1 MASVKAKLFCWMAI
15 VLGLCTLAGNAS
27 TNDLRFKIQISGD
40 GNVPRMT
47 VWNLSRSLR
56 ITKFQ
61 MTIGDTTKSF
71 DSASGFSAS
80 SGVGATVASP
90 DTINGGARSANL
102 IINLSGFSPGTYFST
117 DVDFD
122 GAASDTVENFRT
134 TLFNNGVQPNAVV
147 TVTASDGSTASL
159 TLPDNDQYQYTYLF
173 YGGAPLYT
181 LRIKSVSEVSGPSGS
196 VDYVRKTKLTVEG
209 AVTTDLT
216 GHTTTNIGSEVQ
228 VQVFAGDSVEVT
240 CPQEVYRD
248 MFGTDIADSSS
259 YDADLIESRAQ
270 ERFAASGISVN
281 DVVQTGDNTFYH
293 FEMTKDTVII
303 VKWRHDYAL
312 TVNHD
317 FTHTQS
323 LEKDSANNPWAGPLN
338 SLAAGAPEPTVKKH
352 WVKQGDMI
360 IASLDGQVSDYTHP
374 GLDVR
379 YVPVSFKA
387 FGPPNSSST
396 ESQDSLNRLT
406 YKIDLSTNAGSL
418 KTTFFFPPAE
428 TSSLAQQAP
437 PQRQQVPQFAMYGP
451 GGITYNWQI
460 QYGVKVNVDE
470 VTRAGLPKV
479 FQVDGSSY
487 VPIGDMEGTFWF
499 NPGTPVTVGSAAN
512 VTDENSLALVGWQSG
527 DGYYFSSSGD
537 IDTTDGGLV
546 QGGPTVRSDGSP
558 VGQWTPLFF
567 DKNGKRY
574 RGMEIPQLQRPARVM
589 WMYGNQTIVVNVPIG
604 EYVFQNDS
612 LHRANLFVTPPDQIT
627 QVTVSGLNKNVGDS
641 DMSIWDPVALKLY
654 PLIPGQFRV
663 KWRPDPASSNF
674 VNVIVNSFYPSP
686 AHYPHVINTP
696 AVALDADPND
706 SLTFKEIKYTENE
719 AVVDG
724 KKWFTAA
731 KPGKTV
737 LLFSEIQRVGRGVP
751 SEYLRVRVVDS
762 KEYKDVLTEGASVI
776 GQKIQAQDLD
786 LAKLGTGYVMS
797 FSGSTGNPD
806 KARYNPF
813 IYDSSKL
820 QGLAANAIY
829 NMTLLRSS
837 SGEKWVINKQNL
849 PGPIIPVNLHPGA
862 TQADRVIV
870 VWYDDPAT
878 HDGLLWPHAARLYTP
893 SWPTNSAQGL
903 GRIIIASQYGS
914 ESLDATGT
922 DQVITPVSTNLI
934 LDTTGSVIGTNVI
947 PAETTYN
954 PTRFQ
959 QVAVY
964 SQPDA
969 LGTGYNPNEE
979 HGLMAPSLR
988 YATVSPR
995 PPAVYALRNNDL
1007 NRYLSSVPGE
1017 GGQPANYTSH
1027 PYVLVQFFDVV
1038 DQEFKMRVYQVAK
1051 EDRNIAGY
1059 RFADDAK
1066 LVGSSSPQVLA
1077 AEPHVTMKA
1086 GEPVIPF
1093 YPLGVVVGAQPPAQ
1107 NFGTNFTGQAVYWE
1121 DHKGTSWAVSGGDK
1135 AWFSASFYYPLLPD
1149 FWWPDAKPGMVTE
1162 TLSSG
1167 IVKYWATVPQTGD
1180 PVSFVPANIQS
1191 LLAKTPSAEIADL
1204 GSIQGNI
1211 NPKRIL
1217 FKSDWPENAPVL
1229 KAGETLTFAGGEY
1242 RSDNPFRTV
1251 STGDGGVKQV
1261 ETPGLP
1267 GVLAF
1272 ASAEVVFDSMN
1283 SLSHV
1288 GKWKTNWTARIAQV
1302 LESRKVPLSLADFPS
1317 ELQPATKRTR
1327 VKSGKYVFTELPASL
1342 QKRVLFDPL
1351 GGKLEIIGLVNDKE
1365 IGDRT
1370 LTASPPAV
1378 YVLEPNIITKEE
1390 GDKLLALSADQKW
1403 TAAVTDLIK
1412 LSRNPSLID
1421 SDNASVPLPTS
1432 LTYRDQLETFWKN
1445 YYIQV
1450 GTVAPGGVVP
1460 LPVPI
1465 VNADDAYLVGL
1476 APKVLQDSSGQVVT
1490 IDDPVVSGIRRT
1502 VSDPRQAVPGRVFGP
1517 GLALVPNAGFLDP
1530 QGGLPEISYVTV
1542 AENNDPSMG
1551 SSPITLHI
1559 IQVDRRERYRGAIKT
1574 VESDNV
1580 FDENIVLRQTG
1591 DFGANADDL
1600 YFEWWYRPDDG
1611 SLNVP
1616 PPDLIPAGQ
1625 TNPWKVFSDPSGQ
1638 RGKGR
1643 FQITLKGNPNA
1654 PELLLAD
1661 SWWFVRYR
1669 HKNDVVD
1676 DTDWD
1681 VAQSDGSQGVNYTW
1695 AGAGN
1700 SDPFNDYDADGLP
1713 DFKAQLAMGWLK
1725 RVLDA
1730 VNPYEARIRNFEGDN
1745 PSTVSSMISEFGAR
1759 FEGPVAL
1766 NPDKNVIENVGLIE
1780 LYETL
1785 LKRAKDL
1792 SIDLSRP
1799 VSTPAVA
1806 NALQLASTRISD
1818 FYTILGNEAYVDA
1831 LDPTI
1836 GYNSGAYDYGS
1847 LAPSVFSFQNQMST
1861 LMEEELGLLRGVDD
1875 YFAKPV
1881 YNRLFWNFTKGEGE
1895 AAYAMNYA
1903 MSDVNKNGF
1912 IDEDDAMILYPQG
1925 HGDAW
1930 GHYLTA
1936 LRNQYDLL
1944 KHENF
1949 NWVSRSEFYNLQDI
1963 VMKVDFLDERKFAQT
1978 AAAKAK
1984 VGAEI
1989 VNLTY
1994 RGKYVEDPTAQW
2006 QGYTDSNKDRGW
2018 GVQEWARRAGQGAYF
2033 DWVTANALLPAKH
2046 PNTTLEGIQK
2056 VDRTANDD
2064 IAVVSANLNAVQR
2077 TFDQA
2082 NEGYNPLGLA
2092 GNVVPFDIDPSDLS
2106 SGTTHF
2112 EQIYSRAVKAL
2123 KNARTVWENANQN
2136 RNRLRLS
2143 ANTEAEYRNQVYQED
2158 LSYKNR
2164 LTTIFG
2170 KPYEGTV
2177 GSGKLYPAGYD
2188 GPDTLL
2194 FMYVDV
2200 RSIDKTTVP
2209 QPTAQFAKFDATG
2222 TLNGGDLYDAFVT
2235 GVGGTSILTID
2246 ESIRK
2251 IFAPSF
2257 APDASNN
2264 IVVKASDGMFNVN
2277 YTDLSNPRI
2286 PLQNM
2291 TLPVTAA
2298 GYTFQAPRD
2307 WGTRSSVG
2315 ELQQLVHQMLQQ
2327 EAAVANAIYAW
2338 DNLQGSLVSKIK
2350 LLNAKLQ
2357 SSNDIRQKN
2366 EDFLRAKYIISNL
2379 IKGISGLVEIV
2390 GATKET
2396 VQNVFEAGTT
2406 AVPGGLPTVGLAV
2419 SPGDALAPARAG
2431 MKFVG
2436 AGVTSGIG
2444 WGEAGLRILKLV
2456 TEIGLDV
2463 TENEVNLW
2471 KDLEDRTQNK
2481 REWLTDLETNLG
2493 DEANKRIQ
2501 IFKELESLRALSEQY
2516 RSKVDEGTRL
2526 IDERAAYNKR
2536 VAANTQMSR
2545 YQDMTF
2551 RVARNHALQTYR
2563 SAFDLAA
2570 RYAYLAAKA
2579 YDYET
2584 NLDPADPGTPADI
2597 YADIIKARTI
2607 GLCADEPGQGAGGL
2621 ADALARLSA
2630 NYDVLKTQMG
2640 INNPQFET
2648 GKISLRTEKY
2658 RILPKGATQPS
2669 GGQFPGGG
2677 TDANTL
2683 WKQTLTSA
2691 LVDDLWMVP
2700 EYRYYC
2706 RPISAEADA
2715 SGHHVAEPGL
2725 VLRFGTKIKAGQNFF
2740 GIPLSGGDH
2749 AYDPTHFATKI
2760 RSVGLWF
2767 SDYLSSDV
2775 LNDLPSAPRAYL
2787 VPVGTDIMSLPYS
2800 RDPDI
2805 VRLWKVV
2812 DQRIPV
2818 PIPALSASLDNAAWT
2833 PLLDSL
2839 NGRLGDPRQ
2848 FSALRA
2854 YHDGTSTVNM
2864 DELVADT
2871 RLIGRSVWN
2880 TEWLLIIPGRMLNA
2894 DPAVGLQRFI
2904 NQVSDVK
2911 LVFQTYSHSGN

>member
-1 MASVKAKLFCWMAI
+1 MASVKALAIGWAAI
-15 VLGLCTLAGNAS
+15 VLGLCTITGEAA
-27 TNDLRFKIQISGD
+27 TNDLRFKVQISGD
-40 GNVPRMT
+40 GNVPRLT
-47 VWNLSRSLR
+47 VWNLSRNLR
-56 ITKFQ
+56 ITRFQ

-71 DSASGFSAS
+71 DSASNFSAS
-80 SGVGATVASP
+80 PGVSATVSSP
-90 DTINGGARSANL
+90 DTINGGARSPSLN
-102 IINLSGFSPGTYFST
+102 ITVSGFEPARYFSA

-134 TLFNNGVQPNAVV
+134 TLFNNGASPNAVI

-159 TLPDNDQYQYTYLF
+159 TLPDSDVYQNSYLF

-181 LRIKSVSEVSGPSGS
+181 LRLKSVSEVSGPSGS
-196 VDYVRKTKLTVEG
+196 VDYVRKTKMTVEG
-209 AVTTDLT
+209 AVATDLA
-216 GHTTTNIGSEVQ
+216 GHSTTNVGSEIQ
-228 VQVFAGDSVEVT
+228 VQVFAGDAVEIT

-248 MFGTDIADSSS
+248 MFGVDIADSSS
-259 YDADLIESRAQ
+259 YDADVIENHAQ

-281 DVVQTGDNTFYH
+281 DVVQTGDATFYH
-293 FEMTKDTVII
+293 FEMNKDTVVI

-323 LEKDSANNPWAGPLN
+323 LETDTAGNPWAGPLN
-338 SLAAGAPEPTVKKH
+338 SLAAGAPDPTVKKH
-352 WVKQGDMI
+352 WVKQGDMT
-360 IASLDGQVSDYTHP
+360 IASLDGQVVDYSHP

-379 YVPVSFKA
+379 FVPVSFKA
-387 FGPPNSSST
+387 YGPPNSSTT
-396 ESQDSLNRLT
+396 EKMDNDKRLT
-406 YKIDLSTNAGSL
+406 EKVDISTNAGSL
-418 KTTFFFPPAE
+418 LTTFFFPPS
-428 TSSLAQQAP
+428 TNSLTQQSP

-451 GGITYNWQI
+451 GGITYVWQI
-460 QYGVKVNVDE
+460 QYGVKVNVDD
-470 VTRAGLPKV
+470 VTRQGLPKV
-479 FQVDGSSY
+479 FQVIGNTY

-499 NPGTPVTVGSAAN
+499 SPGTPVTVGAAAN
-512 VTDENSLALVGWQSG
+512 VTDGNSLALVGWQNG

-537 IDTTDGGLV
+537 LDTTDGSLV
-546 QGGPTVRSDGSP
+546 QGGPTLKLDGSP
-558 VGQWTPLFF
+558 VGQWTSLFF
-567 DKNGKRY
+567 DANGKRY
-574 RGMEIPQLQRPARVM
+574 RGLEIPQLQRPARVM
-589 WMYGNQTIVVNVPIG
+589 WMYGAQTIVVNVPIG
-604 EYVFQNDS
+604 EYVFQNDP
-612 LHRANLFVTPPDQIT
+612 LHRANLFVTPPDL
-627 QVTVSGLNKNVGDS
+627 VKMVAVSGLNKNVSDT

-654 PLIPGQFRV
+654 PLVPGQFRV
-663 KWRPDPASSNF
+663 KWRPDPASDTV
-674 VNVIVNSFYPSP
+674 VNVIVNSYYPNP
-686 AHYPHVINTP
+686 AHYPHITKTP
-696 AVALDADPND
+696 AVALDADPTD
-706 SLTFKEIKYTENE
+706 SLTFKAIKYTENE

-724 KKWFTAA
+724 KKWFTAS

-762 KEYKDVLTEGASVI
+762 KDYKDVLSEGVSVV
-776 GQKIQAQDLD
+776 GQKIVAPDLD
-786 LAKLGTGYVMS
+786 KANLGTGYVMS
-797 FSGSTGNPD
+797 FSADTGIPD
-806 KARYNPF
+806 KTRYNPF
-813 IYDSSKL
+813 IYDPTKWE
-820 QGLAANAIY
+820 GLAANSIY

-837 SGEKWVINKQNL
+837 TGEKWVINKQNL

-862 TQADRVIV
+862 TQSDRVIV
-870 VWYDDPAT
+870 AWYDDPAT

-893 SWPTNSAQGL
+893 SWPTSTQGL
-903 GRIIIASQYGS
+903 GRIVIASQYGS
-914 ESLDATGT
+914 ESVSSTGA
-922 DQVITPVSTNLI
+922 DQIITPLSTNLI
-934 LDTTGSVIGTNVI
+934 RDLSGVVIGTNVI

-964 SQPDA
+964 SQPDSSEM
-969 LGTGYNPNEE
+969 GYNPNEE
-979 HGLMAPSLR
+979 HGLIAPSLR
-988 YATVSPR
+988 FATVSPR

-1007 NRYLSSVPGE
+1007 NRCLISVPGE
-1017 GGQPANYTSH
+1017 AGQPANYTSH
-1027 PYVLVQFFDVV
+1027 PYVLVQFYDVL

-1051 EDRNIAGY
+1051 EDRNVPGY
-1059 RFADDAK
+1059 RFADDNK
-1066 LVGSSSPQVLA
+1066 QVGTSSPQVLA

-1107 NFGTNFTGQAVYWE
+1107 NFGTNFMGQAVYWE
-1121 DHKGTSWAVSGGDK
+1121 DHKGTSWAVSGGDR
-1135 AWFSASFYYPLLPD
+1135 AWFSAAFYYPLLPD
-1149 FWWPDAKPGMVTE
+1149 FWWPDNKPGMITE

-1167 IVKYWATVPQTGD
+1167 VVTRWATVPQTGD
-1180 PVSFVPANIQS
+1180 PVSFVPSKIKS
-1191 LLAKTPSAEIADL
+1191 LLDLVPGTTVPASLADTDITPKKVL
-1204 GSIQGNI
+1204 Y
-1211 NPKRIL
+1211 
-1217 FKSDWPENAPVL
+1217 KSDWPENAPVL

-1242 RSDNPFRTV
+1242 RADNPFRTV
-1251 STGDGGVKQV
+1251 SAGDGTVKKV

-1283 SLSHV
+1283 ALSQV

-1302 LESRKVPLSLADFPS
+1302 LESRKVPLSLADFPGD
-1317 ELQPATKRTR
+1317 LQPATKRTR
-1327 VKSGKYVFTELPASL
+1327 VKSGKYVFAELPASL
-1342 QKRVLFDPL
+1342 QKRVLFDPV
-1351 GGKLEIIGLVNDKE
+1351 GGTLEIIGQVNEKE

-1378 YVLEPNIITKEE
+1378 YVLEPNIITQEE
-1390 GDKLLALSADQKW
+1390 GEKLLALSSAQKW
-1403 TAAVTDLIK
+1403 TDAVTGLIK

-1421 SDNASVPLPTS
+1421 SDNASIPAPADI
-1432 LTYRDQLETFWKN
+1432 TYRAQLETFWQN

-1450 GTVAPGGVVP
+1450 GSVAPGGVVP

-1465 VNADDAYLVGL
+1465 ANADDEYLVGL
-1476 APKVLQDSSGQVVT
+1476 APKVILDGSGQVVT
-1490 IDDPVVSGIRRT
+1490 IDDPVVTGIKRT
-1502 VSDPRQAVPGRVFGP
+1502 VTDPRQACPVRAFGP
-1517 GLALVPNAGFLDP
+1517 GLALIPNAGFLDP
-1530 QGGLPEISYVTV
+1530 NGGLPEISYVTV

-1551 SSPITLHI
+1551 SSPITLHV

-1591 DFGANADDL
+1591 DFGAHADDL

-1616 PPDLIPAGQ
+1616 PPDLIPPGQ

-1643 FQITLKGNPNA
+1643 YQITLKGNPNA

-1669 HKNDVVD
+1669 HKNDQVD
-1676 DTDWD
+1676 DTDWNIPQTSGD
-1681 VAQSDGSQGVNYTW
+1681 ESVNYTW

-1700 SDPFNDYDADGLP
+1700 SDPFNDFDGDGLP
-1713 DFKAQLAMGWLK
+1713 DYKAQLAMGWLK

-1806 NALQLASTRISD
+1806 NALQLAATRISD
-1818 FYTILGNEAYVDA
+1818 FYTLLGNEAYVDA

-1836 GYNSGAYDYGS
+1836 GYNSGEYDYGS
-1847 LAPSVFSFQNQMST
+1847 LAPSVFSFQNQMSS
-1861 LMEEELGLLRGVDD
+1861 LMEEELALMRGVDD

-1903 MSDVNKNGF
+1903 ISDINQDGF
-1912 IDEDDAMILYPQG
+1912 IDEDDAMKLYPQG

-1989 VNLTY
+1989 VNMTY
-1994 RGKYVEDPTAQW
+1994 RSKYVDDPSAQW

-2033 DWVTANALLPAKH
+2033 DWVTANALLPSKH

-2056 VDRTANDD
+2056 VDRTANTD

-2082 NEGYNPLGLA
+2082 NDGYNPLGLA
-2092 GNVVPFDIDPSDLS
+2092 GNVVPFDIDPSDLA

-2112 EQIYSRAVKAL
+2112 EQIYARAVKAL
-2123 KNARTVWENANQN
+2123 QNARTIWANANEN
-2136 RNRLRLS
+2136 RNRLRMQ
-2143 ANTEAEYRNQVYQED
+2143 ANTESEYRNQVYQED
-2158 LSYKNR
+2158 LSYKNQ
-2164 LTTIFG
+2164 LIAIFG
-2170 KPYEGTV
+2170 KPYNGTV

-2194 FMYVDV
+2194 YMYVDT
-2200 RSIDKTTVP
+2200 RAIDKTTVP
-2209 QPTAQFAKFDATG
+2209 QPTTQFATFNASG
-2222 TLNGGDLYDAFVT
+2222 TLTGGDLYDAFVT

-2246 ESIRK
+2246 ESVRK
-2251 IFAPSF
+2251 IFSPSF
-2257 APDASNN
+2257 APDSTG
-2264 IVVKASDGMFNVN
+2264 VTSVKASDGMFNVN
-2277 YTDLSNPRI
+2277 YTDLSNPRV
-2286 PLQNM
+2286 PLLNM
-2291 TLPVTAA
+2291 NLPVSAA

-2307 WGTRSSVG
+2307 WGARPAVG

-2327 EAAVANAIYAW
+2327 EAAIADAIYAW
-2338 DNLQGSLVSKIK
+2338 DNLQGTIVGNLK

-2357 SSNDIRQKN
+2357 SSNDIRSKN
-2366 EDFLRAKYIISNL
+2366 EAFLRAKYIISDA
-2379 IKGISGLVEIV
+2379 IKGFATAVEIFE
-2390 GATKET
+2390 ATKST
-2396 VQNVFEAGTT
+2396 VQNTFDAVTT
-2406 AVPGGLPTVGLAV
+2406 AVPGALPTVGLAI
-2419 SPGDALAPARAG
+2419 SPGDALAPAKSA
-2431 MKFVG
+2431 MKF
-2436 AGVTSGIG
+2436 AGVGITEGIG
-2444 WGEAGLRILKLV
+2444 ALEVVAKVATLV
-2456 TEIGLDV
+2456 SEIALDV
-2463 TENEVNLW
+2463 AQNEVDLW
-2471 KDLEDRTQNK
+2471 KDQEDRAQNK
-2481 REWLTDLETNLG
+2481 REWLSSLENGLG

-2501 IFKELESLRALSEQY
+2501 IFKEIEALRALSEQY
-2516 RSKVDEGTRL
+2516 RSKMDEGTRL

-2536 VAANTQMSR
+2536 VAANTQMKR

-2563 SAFDLAA
+2563 SSFDLAA

-2584 NLDPADPGTPADI
+2584 NLDPSDPGSPTDI
-2597 YADIIKARTI
+2597 YEDIIKARTI
-2607 GLCADEPGQGAGGL
+2607 GLCDDEPSQGAGGL

-2630 NYDVLKTQMG
+2630 NYDVLKSQMG
-2640 INNPQFET
+2640 INNPQVET

-2669 GGQFPGGG
+2669 GGQFPGAGA
-2677 TDANTL
+2677 DANTL
-2683 WKQTLTSA
+2683 WKQTLESA
-2691 LVDDLWMVP
+2691 RVADLWMIP

-2706 RPISAEADA
+2706 RPISAETDA
-2715 SGHHVAEPGL
+2715 SGAHVAEPGL
-2725 VLRFGTKIKAGQNFF
+2725 VLRFGSKIKAGQNFF
-2740 GIPLSGGDH
+2740 GLPLGGGDH
-2749 AYDPTHFATKI
+2749 AYDPSHFATKI
-2760 RSVGLWF
+2760 SAVGLWF
-2767 SDYLSSDV
+2767 SDYLSNDV
-2775 LNDLPSAPRAYL
+2775 LTDLPSAPRAYL
-2787 VPVGTDIMSLPYS
+2787 VPVGTDVMSLPYS
-2800 RDPDI
+2800 QNPDM

-2818 PIPALSASLDNAAWT
+2818 PIPAESSSLDNAAWT

-2839 NGRLGDPRQ
+2839 NGRMGDPRQ
-2848 FSALRA
+2848 FSAMRA

-2864 DELVADT
+2864 DELVGDT

-2894 DPAVGLQRFI
+2894 DPDEGLQRFI